1 MLSLTRKADYAFVA
15 MAELAQRSP
24 DRVSAR
30 EIAETIRVS
39 LPMLSN
45 VLHQLHQYGLVSATK
60 GSKGGYRLAKVPED
74 ISLADMI
81 DAMQG
86 PFRLVACCASERGA
100 DGPECDI
107 EDSCRIKGPV
117 RRVHERLRSFLSDID
132 LDHIAFERVPVAL
145 GIDVGVKTSLVECG
159 EMIADEQSSV
169 AAGDP

>member
-30 EIAETIRVS
+30 EIAETIGVS
-39 LPMLSN
+39 LPMLTN

-60 GSKGGYRLAKVPED
+60 GSKGGYRLARVPED

-100 DGPECDI
+100 DEPECDI
-107 EDSCRIKGPV
+107 EDFCRIKEPV
-117 RRVHERLRSFLSDID
+117 RRVHRGLREYLSQIKLAD
-132 LDHIAFERVPVAL
+132 LAFGSAL
-145 GIDVGVKTSLVECG
+145 VTCGLPETSSRGGSGPET
-159 EMIADEQSSV
+159 
-169 AAGDP
+169 AA